1 MTKRREFRPA
11 TAVARV
17 LVVVGVLSAWPG
29 GAAAQNADD
38 AKTLE
43 SRLAALE
50 KGIQGTAVAGPKGF
64 ALKSTDGNF
73 ELKIRGYGQAD
84 GRFFFGDDDEKLTDT
99 FLLRR
104 IRPTLDG
111 KVGEDWGFRIMPD
124 FGGGKSEIVD
134 AYIDF
139 KPNAAFN
146 IRGGKFKPP
155 FGLERL
161 QSGADLRLA
170 ERAYPTSLAPNRDA
184 GLQVAGE
191 PWTGIHYALGVFNGV
206 ADGSSGDVDSEDGE
220 DFVGRLWLEPF
231 KTAGIAALKGLSL
244 GVAGSIGDV
253 EGSSSSSGLSSYKS
267 MGQATIFSFRSSAT
281 NAADTAFA
289 DGARVRY
296 SPQLTWYWGPF
307 GLLGEYVQS
316 SHEVRRGDHSATLDN
331 EAWQAAASWVL
342 TGEDNSFKRVKPKR
356 PFAPSQG
363 QWGAVEL
370 VGRFSALDFDGK
382 AFPSYADP
390 KKAVA
395 SVETVGA
402 GVNWYLTDNIRA
414 SLDYEQS
421 SFEGGAS
428 CGDQP
433 DEQVLFARW
442 QVAF

>member
-1 MTKRREFRPA
+1 MVK
-11 TAVARV
+11 V
-17 LVVVGVLSAWPG
+17 LLLIGVLSAWPRG
-29 GAAAQNADD
+29 VAAQDANA
-38 AKTLE
+38 AKSLAE
-43 SRLAALE
+43 RVAALE
-50 KGIQGTAVAGPKGF
+50 QGVQGTAVAGPEGF

-73 ELKIRGYGQAD
+73 ELKLRGYVQAD
-84 GRFFFGDDDEKLTDT
+84 GRFFFSDDAEKLPDM

-104 IRPTLDG
+104 VRSTLDG
-111 KVGEDWGFRIMPD
+111 RVGEDWGFRIMPD

-170 ERAYPTSLAPNRDA
+170 ERAYPTSLAPNRDV
-184 GLQVAGE
+184 GLQLSGG
-191 PWTGIHYALGVFNGV
+191 PWTGIQYALGVFNGV
-206 ADGSSGDVDSEDGE
+206 ADGSSGDVDGEDGK
-220 DFVGRLWLEPF
+220 DLVGRLWLEPF
-231 KTAGIAALKGLSL
+231 KTTGIASLKGLGL
-244 GVAGSIGDV
+244 GLAGGVGDV
-253 EGSSSSSGLSSYKS
+253 QGTASSAGLSSCKS
-267 MGQATIFSFRSSAT
+267 IGQATIFSFRSSAT

-296 SPQLTWYWGPF
+296 SSQLTWYWGPF

-316 SHEVRRGDHSATLDN
+316 SHEVRRGENSATLDN

-342 TGEDNSFKRVKPKR
+342 TGEDNSFKRIKPKR
-356 PFAPSQG
+356 PFEPSQG

-370 VGRFSALDFDGK
+370 VGRFSALASDDN
-382 AFPSYADP
+382 AFPTYADP
-390 KKAVA
+390 TKAVA

-402 GVNWYLTDNIRA
+402 GVNWYLTENIRA

-421 SFEGGAS
+421 SFEGGAAA
-428 CGDQP
+428 GDRP